1 MTVILVFGRLGRKD
15 FYDFKA
21 NMGYIFKTKVKTL
34 QRELRTLEYP
44 KITVRSV

>member
-1 MTVILVFGRLGRKD
+1 MPMILTLRRLRQED